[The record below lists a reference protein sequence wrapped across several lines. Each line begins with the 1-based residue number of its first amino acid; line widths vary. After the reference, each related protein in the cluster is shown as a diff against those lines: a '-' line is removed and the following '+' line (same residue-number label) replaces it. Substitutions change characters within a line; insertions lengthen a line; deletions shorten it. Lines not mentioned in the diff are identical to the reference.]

1 MAIRKNKKNEIA
13 VRNDENKAR
22 DLAIRRPYDLWAD
35 FDNLFDQFR
44 SNFDDIFWNPA
55 TAITERTPL
64 MDLVDNGDKY
74 EVNLEMPGIPKDK
87 INIEVTGNNIEISAD
102 YDDTIEDKGKNYLRR
117 ERTRTQFYRHFE
129 LPEDLKTDKID
140 AELNDGILKVHLP
153 KIEPK
158 QKAKSKKIKIK

>member
-13 VRNDENKAR
+13 VRNNENKAR
-22 DLAIRRPYDLWAD
+22 DIAVRRPHDLWTD

-44 SNFDDIFWNPA
+44 SNFDNIFWNPT

-64 MDLVDNGDKY
+64 MDLVDHGDKY
-74 EVNLEMPGIPKDK
+74 EVNLEMPGIPKDN

-102 YDDTIEDKGKNYLRR
+102 YDNATENKGKNFLRR
-117 ERTRTQFYRHFE
+117 ERIRTQFYRSFE

-140 AELNDGILKVHLP
+140 AELNDGILRVYLP

-158 QKAKSKKIKIK
+158 QKVKSKKIKIK